1 MKSSSDESEDENKVF
16 KLKERLRL
24 KKKAE
29 REKQRADRKVQ
40 RMLEKQRARSTE
52 NSTSLAGFVVDE
64 ESDVTISEDDE
75 GPSFESSKAILDSSD
90 EERTMPFGQVAKRAK
105 S

>member
-40 RMLEKQRARSTE
+40 RMLEK
-52 NSTSLAGFVVDE
+52 
-64 ESDVTISEDDE
+64 
-75 GPSFESSKAILDSSD
+75 
-90 EERTMPFGQVAKRAK
+90 
-105 S
+105 